1 MAADTATELE
11 LAFTRVVRLGQEYA
25 GVLDSPYRC
34 LIAKA
39 WVGGGAPVFAEEL
52 RVRRA
57 RVQAAFQEA
66 AAQIAEQIH
75 RQGGRRPAVP
85 TFATPAAVVSP
96 APSGFAGMDIPAMQ
110 RLIAGLE
117 RAGQELRHAG
127 ARVGAELRAS
137 GLPAAPGHQISGVGV
152 WAHEQ
157 VPGLRRRL
165 ELIQRDCPGG
175 LTTPVM
181 TGFGLFG
188 GYAPDRHG
196 VGALLDAAATGDVV
210 ALQRLVELQST
221 GADRQLAARVN
232 AWWQSLGAAERQR
245 LLTGA
250 PHLLGRL
257 DGLPAT
263 VRDQANRAYLAQEK
277 QAVTAELARLRQ
289 SAQAAEARVK
299 ELEGRLRQITAVERA
314 LALGGRDGRPP
325 ALLLLFDPSG
335 PGKAAISFGDPDEA
349 TSIVVSVPGTG
360 TTLEGFAGDAQR
372 AVRIWDQA
380 SAVGGPNST
389 IASIAWLGY
398 DAPQWGSILSSDRSP
413 ANLGAAEK
421 GAPAL
426 ASFTDGLRAAHL
438 PTTDAR
444 LTVIGHSYGSTLTGA
459 AARLRPHA
467 FADQLIFLGSPGAG
481 ARHASELGVKSVWVG
496 EAPDD
501 PVADLGIYGADP
513 SDAKFG
519 GQNFYVQ
526 EASDF
531 PYSLKAHSIYW
542 ERGSASLRNLGYLVT
557 GQYAKLVPFPVP
569 TPSPNPSPLPPG
581 PAAQPSSSGIPA
593 GALPSPQPFGG

>member
-1 MAADTATELE
+1 VAADTATELE
-11 LAFTRVVRLGQEYA
+11 LAFTRVVRLGREYA

-66 AAQIAEQIH
+66 AAQIADQIH

-137 GLPAAPGHQISGVGV
+137 GLPATPGHQISGVGV
-152 WAHEQ
+152 WAQEQ

-210 ALQRLVELQST
+210 ALQRLVELQRT

-250 PHLLGRL
+250 PRLAGRL
-257 DGLPAT
+257 DGLPAM

-335 PGKAAISFGDPDEA
+335 PGKAAISFGNPDRA

-360 TTLEGFAGDAQR
+360 TTLEGIDGDAER
-372 AVRIWDQA
+372 AAVLWEHAWA
-380 SAVGGPNST
+380 SAPDAQ

-398 DAPQWGSILSSDRSP
+398 EAPQWGSIFSSDRSP

-426 ASFTDGLRAAHL
+426 ASFIDGLRAAHQ
-438 PTTDAR
+438 PATDAR
-444 LTVIGHSYGSTLTGA
+444 LTVIGHSYGSTLTGLA
-459 AARLRPHA
+459 AKLRPHD
-467 FADQLIFLGSPGAG
+467 FADQLIFLGSPGVG
-481 ARHASELGVKSVWVG
+481 ARHVSELGVKSVWVG

-501 PVADLGIYGADP
+501 PVADLGVYGADP
-513 SDAKFG
+513 SSTKFG
-519 GQNFYVQ
+519 AKNFYVRP
-526 EASDF
+526 ASIL
-531 PYSLKAHSIYW
+531 PYSLKAHSSYW
-542 ERGSASLRNLGYLVT
+542 DRGSPSIRNLAFLVN
-557 GQYAKLVPFPVP
+557 GQYDQLIPFPQLDP
-569 TPSPNPSPLPPG
+569 TMNPFPILL
-581 PAAQPSSSGIPA
+581 QQPA
-593 GALPSPQPFGG
+593 GG